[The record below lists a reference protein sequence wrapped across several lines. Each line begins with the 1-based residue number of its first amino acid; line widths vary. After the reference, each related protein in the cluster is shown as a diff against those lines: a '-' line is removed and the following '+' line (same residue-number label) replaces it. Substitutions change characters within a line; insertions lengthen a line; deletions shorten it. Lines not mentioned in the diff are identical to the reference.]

1 MLYTSGVELFTRGEY
16 LTNAAAH
23 CTSPRR
29 GSGEPE
35 VLPGVW
41 VLGQGSQAAGVH
53 VPSYID
59 VHWSVRLG
67 ELSWERNSLG
77 SQRRNRGA
85 C

>member
-1 MLYTSGVELFTRGEY
+1 MVLRIEIF
-16 LTNAAAH
+16 LTGTCREQKQAAWQH
-23 CTSPRR
+23 Q
-29 GSGEPE
+29 

-53 VPSYID
+53 VSSYID
-59 VHWSVRLG
+59 VHGSIGLG
-67 ELSWERNSLG
+67 ELSWERNSLS